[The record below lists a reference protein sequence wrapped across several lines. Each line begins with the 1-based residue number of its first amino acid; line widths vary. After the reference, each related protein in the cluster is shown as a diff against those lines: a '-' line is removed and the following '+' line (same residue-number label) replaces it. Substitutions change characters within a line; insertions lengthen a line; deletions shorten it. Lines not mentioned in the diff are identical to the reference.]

1 MSKVYATSDWHG
13 CWNVAKKVFDY
24 LQPEDTLYFLGDAID
39 RGKDGIKL
47 MNKLLTDN
55 RVIYLKGNHEE
66 FMEMSLPLL
75 IEGKSDNISDNWLY
89 KNGGYCTYNAIK
101 NCSDESKM
109 WYVNK
114 IRHMPLE
121 VKYTSPKGHA
131 VIMEHAGYSPFDIPH
146 RSHNPLWD
154 REHFYDNWNS
164 GFNKDGLDPD
174 RTFLVHGHTP
184 TMYLRLEY
192 GYNGMEP
199 LTTTEIAHKYDWRK
213 EENKKIMIPE
223 IIRYCSGHK
232 IDLDL
237 CTIASN
243 RIALLDLDTFE
254 VIYFDSEIE

>member
-1 MSKVYATSDWHG
+1 MGRVFCSSDWHG
-13 CWNVAKKVFDY
+13 CWDVAKKVFDY
-24 LQPEDTLYFLGDAID
+24 LKPDDTLYFVGDAID

-55 RVIYLKGNHEE
+55 RVVYLKGNHEE

-75 IEGKSDNISDNWLY
+75 IEGRSDNISNSWLY
-89 KNGGYCTYNAIK
+89 QNGGYCTYNAIEY
-101 NCSDESKM
+101 CSDESKM

-121 VKYTSPKGHA
+121 AKYTSPKGHT
-131 VIMEHAGYSPFDIPH
+131 VIIEHAGYSPFDIPH
-146 RSHNPLWD
+146 RTHEPLWD
-154 REHFYDNWNS
+154 REHFHDNWNS

-174 RTFLVHGHTP
+174 KTFLIHGHTP
-184 TMYLRLEY
+184 VQYLEFYY
-192 GYNGMEP
+192 GYNGQSQKTKEK
-199 LTTTEIAHKYDWRK
+199 IKYENQWSKSGNCDWAS
-213 EENKKIMIPE
+213 EV
-223 IIRYCSGHK
+223 IRYCDGHK

-254 VIYFDSEIE
+254 VIYFNSEVK